1 MKKISSFLIILLT
14 PIFLFSHSLVLSV
27 MDNEDGTITV
37 QGVFNTGQSAAGA
50 LLILEALH
58 NKEILYE
65 KRLPASNELTVDIP
79 KIPYQIV
86 LDGGEGHT
94 VIKDGIAPP
103 EGFKEVKTS
112 KENKEKPR
120 KRSRTDATIATS
132 NAVTIS
138 IIIAFV
144 LLFATIFIS
153 IKNTNKLLL
162 ELKNK

>member
-1 MKKISSFLIILLT
+1 MKKISSLLLILLT

-27 MDNEDGTITV
+27 MDNEDGTITA

-50 LLILEALH
+50 LLVLEALH
-58 NKEILYE
+58 NKEILFE
-65 KRLPASNELTVDIP
+65 KRLPASNELTIDIP

-103 EGFKEVKTS
+103 DGFKEVKASKRS
-112 KENKEKPR
+112 KEKAK

-132 NAVTIS
+132 NAVTIT
-138 IIIAFV
+138 ILIAFI
-144 LLFATIFIS
+144 LLLATIFIS